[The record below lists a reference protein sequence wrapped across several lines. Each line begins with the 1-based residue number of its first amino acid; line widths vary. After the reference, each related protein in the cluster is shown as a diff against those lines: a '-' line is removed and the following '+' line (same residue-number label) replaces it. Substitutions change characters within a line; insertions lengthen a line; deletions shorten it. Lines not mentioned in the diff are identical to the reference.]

1 MVVAIVVGSACALL
15 GVLAII
21 LRSNAVYMLLT
32 LCAGAILAELTAQD
46 VTQILNSLISVN
58 IPIYSYVQI
67 ALLLIAPVILL
78 IMYRKSAGSKLILQ
92 LVPAIVFALI
102 SFMVISEALPYD
114 MQTQIKESQIYS
126 FIEPYYEIA
135 IAVGLF
141 ACMFYFWIQKPRHDK
156 PSKK

>member
-21 LRSNAVYMLLT
+21 FRSNAVYMLLT

-46 VTQILNSLISVN
+46 VTQILNSFISVN

-92 LVPAIVFALI
+92 IVPAFALI

-126 FIEPYYEIA
+126 SIEPYYEIA

>member
-1 MVVAIVVGSACALL
+1 VVGSACALL

-114 MQTQIKESQIYS
+114 MQTQIKESQIYT
-126 FIEPYYEIA
+126 FIEPYY
-135 IAVGLF
+135 
-141 ACMFYFWIQKPRHDK
+141 
-156 PSKK
+156 